1 MRARISATTLLTQVL
16 TMRRIA
22 KALAVSVPLF
32 LAFACSDEC
41 SGPDD
46 CEPGELCIRPAEA
59 NGERGAAQC
68 VPGVNQGLTCSQTS
82 DCGSPRFECLA
93 QRCVLIPTTVSSTSA
108 DSGVF
113 ADAST
118 IDTGVRDSGTG
129 NPDAA
134 TNPDASPADTG
145 VVMPTPCD
153 SYCTAAMRNCTG
165 VNQVYTSTTTCLA
178 ACAEFAS
185 VGTATTSGNSRECRA
200 HYATTASVTPGA
212 SCAAASIAGGGVC
225 GTYCDVYC
233 DFLDSNCVGGNAQYA
248 SRGACDTACA
258 ALTVTT
264 SVAPEGGD
272 SVQCRSYHAS
282 FPAQADPATHCSHAG
297 QTGGGVCD

>member
-1 MRARISATTLLTQVL
+1 
-16 TMRRIA
+16 MRRIA

-41 SGPDD
+41 AGPDD
-46 CEPGELCIRPAEA
+46 CAPGELCIRPAEA

-82 DCGSPRFECLA
+82 DCGSPRFECVA
-93 QRCVLIPTTVSSTSA
+93 QRCVLIPAVVTSTQS
-108 DSGVF
+108 DSGVVDA
-113 ADAST
+113 ADASSV
-118 IDTGVRDSGTG
+118 DTGVRDAG

-134 TNPDASPADTG
+134 PNADAAPNPDAAPADSG
-145 VVMPTPCD
+145 VMMPTPCEL
-153 SYCTAAMRNCTG
+153 YCTDAVANCTG
-165 VNQVYTSTTTCLA
+165 VNQVYTSSVTCLR

-200 HYATTASVTPGA
+200 HYAATASVAPGA

-233 DFLDSNCVGGNAQYA
+233 DFLDDNCMGANAQYA

-264 SVAPEGGD
+264 SVAPEVGD

-282 FPAQADPATHCSHAG
+282 FPAQMSPATHCPHAG
-297 QTGGGVCD
+297 QSGGGVCD

>member
-1 MRARISATTLLTQVL
+1 MSATTLLTQVL

-41 SGPDD
+41 AGPDD
-46 CEPGELCIRPAEA
+46 CEPGELCIRPAAA

-82 DCGSPRFECLA
+82 DCGSPRFECVA

-108 DSGVF
+108 DSGVVDA
-113 ADAST
+113 ADASAV
-118 IDTGVRDSGTG
+118 DTGVRDAGMG

-134 TNPDASPADTG
+134 PGADAAPADSG
-145 VVMPTPCD
+145 VVMPTPCER
-153 SYCTAAMRNCTG
+153 YCADALSNCTG
-165 VNQVYTSTTTCLA
+165 LNQIYTSSTTCML

-200 HYATTASVTPGA
+200 NYAATASVTPGA

-233 DFLDSNCVGGNAQYA
+233 DFLDSNCTGANAQYA
-248 SRGACDTACA
+248 SRAACDTACMG
-258 ALTVTT
+258 LTVTT

-282 FPAQADPATHCSHAG
+282 FPAQADPALHCSHAG
-297 QTGGGVCD
+297 QSGGGVCD